1 MKIATF
7 LKCSSLIVA
16 IAGLAA
22 PEAFAQGMMGSGQGM
37 MGGGPG
43 MMGATANDR
52 PVASGWG
59 GAVWSYAQVKRYLAT
74 SETEGVVD
82 GRTVRFKGSDITID
96 MVAVQPDH
104 PDGTF
109 EVHGVTNP
117 TLVVPT
123 GATVHLN
130 LVNMD
135 YGSDMEHGVVVS
147 PVAPPYGAYAMMQT
161 GPGLARIAPP
171 IPWRSAED
179 PGKADYAE
187 AGTTFIA
194 RRPGVYWYV
203 CQTPGH
209 AAKGMFGKL
218 LVQGG

>member
-1 MKIATF
+1 MKIAAF
-7 LKCSSLIVA
+7 LKRSSLIVA
-16 IAGLAA
+16 FAGLAVPA
-22 PEAFAQGMMGSGQGM
+22 VFALGMMGSGQ
-37 MGGGPG
+37 G

-52 PVASGWG
+52 PVAPGWG
-59 GAVWSYAQVKRYLAT
+59 GAVLSYAQVKRYLA
-74 SETEGVVD
+74 SSDTEGVVD
-82 GRTVRFKGSDITID
+82 GKTVRFSGSDITID

-104 PDGTF
+104 PDGSF

-117 TLVVPT
+117 TLVIPA

-147 PVAPPYGAYAMMQT
+147 PAAPPYGDYAMMQT

-171 IPWRSAED
+171 IPWRSAD
-179 PGKADYAE
+179 DLAQSSFAE
-187 AGTTFIA
+187 AGTAFNA
-194 RRPGVYWYV
+194 HQVGVYWYI

-209 AAKGMFGKL
+209 AAKGMYGKL
-218 LVQGG
+218 VVQGS